1 MTREQAPFPCR
12 RGGASLALAMYRR
25 KCSGTA
31 PRVHVAKPGISMEE
45 IEQFLSHDDVNMARR
60 VYAPFSPN
68 FLKEAAAVLGDD
80 NLGASRVLAT
90 V

>member
-1 MTREQAPFPCR
+1 
-12 RGGASLALAMYRR
+12 
-25 KCSGTA
+25 
-31 PRVHVAKPGISMEE
+31 MEE